1 MAVNDYILLMHN
13 DTMTTPTDS
22 AWEAYFDILHTSGAF
37 QGGSSIGKGA
47 AFRQG
52 GAAGPESAHLTGFI
66 RVMTKDLADAQRFVA
81 GNPVYDCGGTVEIR
95 ELPRD

>member
-1 MAVNDYILLMHN
+1 MNDYILLMH
-13 DTMTTPTDS
+13 DDMATTPTDA
-22 AWEAYFDILHTSGAF
+22 AWEAYFDMLHTSGAF

-47 AFRQG
+47 AFRREG
-52 GAAGPESAHLTGFI
+52 VAGAESVHLTGFI
-66 RVMTKDLADAQRFVA
+66 RVSAKDLADAQRFVA